1 MTGLRLIALCFV
13 LGLSTT
19 AAFAGDLKA
28 MPDAPALFEKAQ
40 NLGSV
45 RVILKLDTEFVVEG
59 SLSGS
64 AAVANQ
70 RSQINRVQSDIAS
83 TLNASQLGSLKR
95 FETVP
100 YIGLELD
107 KAGLENLLNNPLVIG
122 VEEDGLSR
130 ATLLQSVPFING
142 DDVINSGSNGS
153 GWTVAILDTGVR
165 KTHVDLDSGKVV
177 SEACY
182 SSTVGSLNSF
192 TVCPNGGQSQ
202 TSSGAGVNCGT
213 AIDGC
218 NHGTHVAGIAAGT
231 YGGVAPG
238 ANLMAVQVFSRFT
251 SSTQC
256 GAGSTPCVLSY
267 STDQMLGLERVLS
280 VHNASNGISIASAN
294 MSLGGGQFFSAC
306 DGNSL
311 KSVIDNLRSAG
322 IATVIASGNDGFNG
336 SIGSPGC
343 ISSAI
348 TVGATLDNSN
358 SISSYSNH
366 ASMIDVLAP
375 GSNITSSIATSNS
388 ARDIYNGT
396 SMATPHIA
404 GAFAVYRHLKPS
416 ATVSQ
421 IESAMESTGVNISRS
436 GVTKPRIDMLAAA
449 NVIEGSD
456 LTISAFTVPNVIPNT
471 NQTLNVTATV
481 KNIGSDA
488 SDASIVSFYRSA
500 DNKITT
506 SDILVGNES
515 VPSLSSEEQSVKAR
529 SFSAPSSIGV
539 NYLGA
544 CVGITNIK
552 CSAATRIV
560 VSDGPVE
567 DAFENDDTGPAA
579 TPVNHG
585 DVQFHSISPVGD
597 KDWVTFTLRED
608 KNRVVIRTNSAGFAG
623 STEVTVRDSGLNVIA
638 TASSGFADTPVLS
651 DLAAGTYYVE
661 VEEAGNNAQI
671 EGYFLEAEIVEDD
684 GFLLMVVPAIIAS
697 LSEPIPPQWGVG
709 SNLCCTVG
717 SMTFSATIGGSTR
730 SSTLASCNSAGT
742 FSGYVNISSGTK
754 SISSRYSGPSCG
766 TASFG
771 TITTPFDNNYY
782 YLVRAEFDGSP
793 LVRIYRGA
801 LNKQSSKA
809 KALDQSAQ
817 AADELELVETLQL
830 DNLSSE
836 GSLRSVEGKP
846 RAAD

>member
-107 KAGLENLLNNPLVIG
+107 RAGLEDLLNNPLVIG

-192 TVCPNGGQSQ
+192 TVCPSGGQSQ

-294 MSLGGGQFFSAC
+294 MSLGGLLSDRTC
-306 DGNSL
+306 DTNPL
-311 KSVIDNLRSAG
+311 KRVIDNLRSAG
-322 IATVIASGNDGFNG
+322 IATVIASGNNG
-336 SIGSPGC
+336 SNGSVSEPGC

-348 TVGATLDNSN
+348 TVGSTLDSSN
-358 SISSYSNH
+358 NISSFSNH
-366 ASMIDVLAP
+366 ANMIDMLAP
-375 GSNITSSIATSNS
+375 GSNITSSVAKSNS
-388 ARDIYNGT
+388 ARETYDGT

-404 GAFAVYRHLKPS
+404 GAFAVFRQLKPD
-416 ATVSQ
+416 ATVAL
-421 IESAMESTGVNISRS
+421 IETAMESTGINLTRS
-436 GVTKPRIDMLAAA
+436 GISKPRINMLAAA
-449 NVIEGSD
+449 R
-456 LTISAFTVPNVIPNT
+456 A
-471 NQTLNVTATV
+471 
-481 KNIGSDA
+481 
-488 SDASIVSFYRSA
+488 
-500 DNKITT
+500 
-506 SDILVGNES
+506 
-515 VPSLSSEEQSVKAR
+515 
-529 SFSAPSSIGV
+529 
-539 NYLGA
+539 LGY
-544 CVGITNIK
+544 
-552 CSAATRIV
+552 
-560 VSDGPVE
+560 E
-567 DAFENDDTGPAA
+567 
-579 TPVNHG
+579 
-585 DVQFHSISPVGD
+585 
-597 KDWVTFTLRED
+597 
-608 KNRVVIRTNSAGFAG
+608 
-623 STEVTVRDSGLNVIA
+623 
-638 TASSGFADTPVLS
+638 
-651 DLAAGTYYVE
+651 
-661 VEEAGNNAQI
+661 
-671 EGYFLEAEIVEDD
+671 
-684 GFLLMVVPAIIAS
+684 
-697 LSEPIPPQWGVG
+697 
-709 SNLCCTVG
+709 
-717 SMTFSATIGGSTR
+717 
-730 SSTLASCNSAGT
+730 
-742 FSGYVNISSGTK
+742 
-754 SISSRYSGPSCG
+754 
-766 TASFG
+766 SFG
-771 TITTPFDNNYY
+771 VPIGPMM
-782 YLVRAEFDGSP
+782 L
-793 LVRIYRGA
+793 L
-801 LNKQSSKA
+801 L
-809 KALDQSAQ
+809 LD
-817 AADELELVETLQL
+817 
-830 DNLSSE
+830 SE
-836 GSLRSVEGKP
+836 
-846 RAAD
+846 DI

>member
-567 DAFENDDTGPAA
+567 DAFE
-579 TPVNHG
+579 
-585 DVQFHSISPVGD
+585 
-597 KDWVTFTLRED
+597 KR
-608 KNRVVIRTNSAGFAG
+608 
-623 STEVTVRDSGLNVIA
+623 
-638 TASSGFADTPVLS
+638 
-651 DLAAGTYYVE
+651 
-661 VEEAGNNAQI
+661 
-671 EGYFLEAEIVEDD
+671 
-684 GFLLMVVPAIIAS
+684 
-697 LSEPIPPQWGVG
+697 
-709 SNLCCTVG
+709 
-717 SMTFSATIGGSTR
+717 
-730 SSTLASCNSAGT
+730 
-742 FSGYVNISSGTK
+742 
-754 SISSRYSGPSCG
+754 
-766 TASFG
+766 
-771 TITTPFDNNYY
+771 
-782 YLVRAEFDGSP
+782 
-793 LVRIYRGA
+793 
-801 LNKQSSKA
+801 
-809 KALDQSAQ
+809 
-817 AADELELVETLQL
+817 
-830 DNLSSE
+830 
-836 GSLRSVEGKP
+836 
-846 RAAD
+846 